1 MGKVRG
7 QTATFCG
14 QVGAIF
20 GRGAVA
26 GAALLIGSAA
36 APVLAQAAPAI
47 SDDVV
52 KFGVLTDLS
61 GPSADGSGK
70 GSVVAAELAI
80 ADFGGKVLGKPIELV
95 FADHQSKTDI
105 GMATARRW
113 YDAEQVDVI
122 LDVPVSS
129 IALGVQQ
136 LTRER
141 NRVLLMMG
149 AGSSELTGAACSPN
163 GVQWVYN
170 TYALANVAG
179 KALVQRGEDSWY
191 FITADYTFGHMLEKD
206 ASAIVTAHGGK
217 VLGSARHPFNSND
230 FASQV
235 VQAKNSGAKVI
246 ALADSGQDT
255 QNVLKQ
261 AAEFGVAADGQ
272 KLIALLFGITDV
284 PGVGLDIAQGMMLT
298 DAFYWDSDD
307 ETRAFSKRFYD
318 KVGRMPTMI
327 QAGVYSAVS
336 HYLKAVAAAGTDEA
350 GAVMAQMKKTP
361 VNDIF
366 AKNGKIR
373 DDGQMVHDMH
383 LVQVKSPEQSK
394 SKWDVYNILATIPGE
409 QAFQS
414 LENSACPLVKKQ

>member
-1 MGKVRG
+1 MAKRTHRTSFHLRRWAAGL
-7 QTATFCG
+7 ALL
-14 QVGAIF
+14 
-20 GRGAVA
+20 A
-26 GAALLIGSAA
+26 GAASPA
-36 APVLAQAAPAI
+36 LAEPAI
-47 SDDVV
+47 SDGVV

-61 GPSADGSGK
+61 GPSADGTGK
-70 GSVVAAELAI
+70 GSVVAAEMAI

-113 YDAEQVDVI
+113 YDAEKVDVI

-141 NRVLLMMG
+141 NRVFLMMG
-149 AGSSELTGAACSPN
+149 PGSSELTGAACSPN

-179 KALVQRGEDSWY
+179 KALVERGDNSWF

-206 ASAIVTAHGGK
+206 ASAVVKAHGGK
-217 VLGSARHPFNSND
+217 VLGSARHPFNNND

-235 VQAKNSGAKVI
+235 VQAKTSGAKVV

-261 AAEFGVAADGQ
+261 AAEFGLAAGGQ

-298 DAFYWDSDD
+298 DAFYWDRDD
-307 ETRAFSKRFYD
+307 DTRAFAKRFYE
-318 KVGRMPTMI
+318 KVGRMPTMM
-327 QAGVYSAVS
+327 QAGVYSAVG

-350 GAVMAQMKKTP
+350 KAAVAQMKKTKI
-361 VNDIF
+361 NDIF
-366 AKNGKIR
+366 AKDGYIR
-373 DDGQMVHDMH
+373 DDGQMIHDMY
-383 LVQVKSPEQSK
+383 LVQVKTPEQSK
-394 SKWDVYNILATIPGE
+394 SKWDVYNIVATVPGE

-414 LENSACPLVKKQ
+414 LDKSACPLVKKTR

>member
-1 MGKVRG
+1 MAKRTHRTSFHLRRWAAGL
-7 QTATFCG
+7 ALL
-14 QVGAIF
+14 
-20 GRGAVA
+20 A
-26 GAALLIGSAA
+26 GAASPA
-36 APVLAQAAPAI
+36 LAEPAI
-47 SDDVV
+47 SDGVV

-61 GPSADGSGK
+61 GPSADGTGK
-70 GSVVAAELAI
+70 GSVVAAEMAI

-113 YDAEQVDVI
+113 YDAEKVDVI

-141 NRVLLMMG
+141 NRVFLMMG
-149 AGSSELTGAACSPN
+149 PGSSELTGAACSPN

-179 KALVQRGEDSWY
+179 KALVERGDNSWF

-206 ASAIVTAHGGK
+206 ASAVVKAHGGK

-235 VQAKNSGAKVI
+235 VQAKTSGAKVV

-261 AAEFGVAADGQ
+261 AAEFGLAAGGQ

-298 DAFYWDSDD
+298 DAFYWDRDD
-307 ETRAFSKRFYD
+307 DTRAFAKRFYE
-318 KVGRMPTMI
+318 KVGRMPTMM
-327 QAGVYSAVS
+327 QAGVYSAVG

-350 GAVMAQMKKTP
+350 KAAVAQMKKTKI
-361 VNDIF
+361 NDIF
-366 AKNGKIR
+366 AKDGYIR
-373 DDGQMVHDMH
+373 DDGQMIHDMY
-383 LVQVKSPEQSK
+383 LVQVKTPEQSK
-394 SKWDVYNILATIPGE
+394 SKWDVYNIVATVPGE

-414 LENSACPLVKKQ
+414 LDKSACPLVKKIR

>member
-1 MGKVRG
+1 MANRQYPASSQLRRWAAGL
-7 QTATFCG
+7 ALL
-14 QVGAIF
+14 
-20 GRGAVA
+20 A
-26 GAALLIGSAA
+26 GAATPA
-36 APVLAQAAPAI
+36 LAEPAI
-47 SDDVV
+47 SDGVV

-61 GPSADGSGK
+61 GPSADGTGK
-70 GSVVAAELAI
+70 GSVVAAEMAI

-113 YDAEQVDVI
+113 YDAEKVDVI

-141 NRVLLMMG
+141 NRVFLMMG
-149 AGSSELTGAACSPN
+149 PGSSELTGAACSPN

-179 KALVQRGEDSWY
+179 KALVERGDNSWF

-206 ASAIVTAHGGK
+206 ASAVVTAHGGK
-217 VLGSARHPFNSND
+217 VLGSAKHPFNNND

-235 VQAKNSGAKVI
+235 VQAKNSGAKVV

-261 AAEFGVAADGQ
+261 AAEFGLAAGGQ

-298 DAFYWDSDD
+298 DAFYWDRDD
-307 ETRAFSKRFYD
+307 ETRAFAKRFHE
-318 KVGRMPTMI
+318 KVGRMPTMM

-336 HYLKAVAAAGTDEA
+336 HYLKAVDTAGTDEA
-350 GAVMAQMKKTP
+350 KAAVAQMKKTKI
-361 VNDIF
+361 NDIF
-366 AKNGKIR
+366 AKDGYIR
-373 DDGQMVHDMH
+373 DDGQMIHDMY

-394 SKWDVYNILATIPGE
+394 SKWDVYNIVATVPGE

-414 LENSACPLVKKQ
+414 LDKSACPLVKKGP

>member
-1 MGKVRG
+1 MAKRTHRTSFHLRRWAAGL
-7 QTATFCG
+7 ALL
-14 QVGAIF
+14 
-20 GRGAVA
+20 A
-26 GAALLIGSAA
+26 GAASPA
-36 APVLAQAAPAI
+36 LAEPAI
-47 SDDVV
+47 SDGVV

-61 GPSADGSGK
+61 GPSADGTGK
-70 GSVVAAELAI
+70 GSVVAAEMAI

-113 YDAEQVDVI
+113 YDAEKVDVI

-141 NRVLLMMG
+141 NRVFLMMG
-149 AGSSELTGAACSPN
+149 PGSSELTGAACSPN

-179 KALVQRGEDSWY
+179 KALVERGDNSWF

-206 ASAIVTAHGGK
+206 ASAVVKAHGGK
-217 VLGSARHPFNSND
+217 VLGSARHPFNNND

-235 VQAKNSGAKVI
+235 VQAKTSGAKVV

-261 AAEFGVAADGQ
+261 AAEFGLAAGGQ

-298 DAFYWDSDD
+298 DAFYWDRDD
-307 ETRAFSKRFYD
+307 DTRAFAKRFYE
-318 KVGRMPTMI
+318 KVGRMPTMM

-350 GAVMAQMKKTP
+350 KAAVAQMKKTKI
-361 VNDIF
+361 NDIF
-366 AKNGKIR
+366 AKDGYIR
-373 DDGQMVHDMH
+373 DDGQMIHDMY
-383 LVQVKSPEQSK
+383 LVQVKTPEQSK
-394 SKWDVYNILATIPGE
+394 SKWDVYNIVATVPGE

-414 LENSACPLVKKQ
+414 LDKSACPLVKKTR

>member
-1 MGKVRG
+1 MANRKHPAPSCLRRW
-7 QTATFCG
+7 ATG
-14 QVGAIF
+14 LAML
-20 GRGAVA
+20 A
-26 GAALLIGSAA
+26 GAATPA
-36 APVLAQAAPAI
+36 LAGPAV
-47 SDDVV
+47 SDGVV

-61 GPSADGSGK
+61 GPSADGTGK
-70 GSVVAAELAI
+70 GSVVAAEMAI

-113 YDAEQVDVI
+113 YDAEKVDVI

-141 NRVLLMMG
+141 NRVFLMMG
-149 AGSSELTGAACSPN
+149 PGSSELTGAACSPN

-179 KALVQRGEDSWY
+179 KALVERGDNSWF

-206 ASAIVTAHGGK
+206 ASAVVTAHGGK
-217 VLGSARHPFNSND
+217 VLGSAKHPFNNND

-235 VQAKNSGAKVI
+235 VQAKNSGAKVV

-261 AAEFGVAADGQ
+261 AAEFGLAAGGQ

-298 DAFYWDSDD
+298 DAFYWDKDD
-307 ETRAFSKRFYD
+307 ETRAFAKRFHE
-318 KVGRMPTMI
+318 KVGRMPTMM

-350 GAVMAQMKKTP
+350 GAAVAQMKKTKI
-361 VNDIF
+361 NDIF
-366 AKNGKIR
+366 AKNGYIR
-373 DDGQMVHDMH
+373 DDGQMIHDMY
-383 LVQVKSPEQSK
+383 LVQVKTPQQSK
-394 SKWDVYNILATIPGE
+394 SKWDVYNIVATVPGE

-414 LENSACPLVKKQ
+414 LDKSACPLVRKGK

>member
-1 MGKVRG
+1 MAKRTHRTSFHLRRWAAGL
-7 QTATFCG
+7 ALL
-14 QVGAIF
+14 
-20 GRGAVA
+20 A
-26 GAALLIGSAA
+26 GAASPA
-36 APVLAQAAPAI
+36 LAEPAI
-47 SDDVV
+47 SDGVV

-61 GPSADGSGK
+61 GPSADGTGK
-70 GSVVAAELAI
+70 GSVVAAEMAI

-113 YDAEQVDVI
+113 YDAEKVDVI

-141 NRVLLMMG
+141 NRVFLMMG
-149 AGSSELTGAACSPN
+149 PGSSELTGAACSPN

-179 KALVQRGEDSWY
+179 KALVERGDNSWF

-206 ASAIVTAHGGK
+206 ASAVVKAHGGK

-235 VQAKNSGAKVI
+235 VQAKTSGAKVV

-261 AAEFGVAADGQ
+261 AAEFGLAAGGQ

-298 DAFYWDSDD
+298 DAFYWDRDD
-307 ETRAFSKRFYD
+307 ETRAFAKRFYE
-318 KVGRMPTMI
+318 KVGRMPTMM
-327 QAGVYSAVS
+327 QAGVYSAVG

-350 GAVMAQMKKTP
+350 KAAVAQMKKTKI
-361 VNDIF
+361 NDIF
-366 AKNGKIR
+366 AKDGYIR
-373 DDGQMVHDMH
+373 DDGQMIHDMY
-383 LVQVKSPEQSK
+383 LVQVKTPEQSK
-394 SKWDVYNILATIPGE
+394 SKWDVYNIVATVPGE

-414 LENSACPLVKKQ
+414 LDKSACPLVKKIR